1 MIDVTWQYVGTLKPL
16 SQNIWI
22 DQDEWAAFGQFL
34 CDAEAEPQGEKMI
47 VLLVRAILCA
57 DDRTTRAVVQMG
69 RAYRLHGVSRRLRTA
84 PCCVR
89 EFPGKWVDLGRDL
102 LDRKGSVSNSRTG
115 IKIAKLCGICYF
127 CDVSD
132 RLLEGG

>member
-1 MIDVTWQYVGTLKPL
+1 LIEGIFDVLIDSAVPDSVEHSLYGVR
-16 SQNIWI
+16 
-22 DQDEWAAFGQFL
+22 
-34 CDAEAEPQGEKMI
+34 AEGNAKTEPQGEKMI

-84 PCCVR
+84 QCCVW

-102 LDRKGSVSNSRTG
+102 LDRKGSVSNSRIG
-115 IKIAKLCGICYF
+115 IKMVKLRGICHF
-127 CDVSD
+127 RDVLD
-132 RLLEGG
+132 GLLEGG